1 MRSRLLPALLAAS
14 LSLAGAAYASTS
26 TTGQIKALDMTAST
40 VTLDNGIAYSLPV
53 NFKDPGLKVGEKVQ
67 ISWNIK
73 DGKHMA
79 TRVKVE
85 K

>member
-1 MRSRLLPALLAAS
+1 MRSFMIPAVAAAVIAS
-14 LSLAGAAYASTS
+14 SPLAYAAQN
-26 TTGQIKALDMTAST
+26 TTGKIKALDMTAST